1 MTGSDEYR
9 HKVVDRFPKL
19 WTGIGCLKGVEVKL
33 HIDKSVPPVA
43 VRHNRVPFHQ
53 QQKVAKEIA
62 KLEAADVIEK
72 VSGPTEWVSRI
83 VTPPKPKK
91 PEEIRLCVDMRAA
104 NKAILRTR
112 HVTPTLDE
120 LITQFN
126 GATIFSKIDLRSGY
140 HQLVLHPSSRYI
152 TTFSTH
158 VGLYQYKR
166 LSFGINAAA
175 EVFQHEI
182 QTVIQ
187 GVAGAINISDD
198 IAIFGVDQRAH
209 DKALNEVLQKLQN
222 AGLTANLEKCEFG
235 KNKME
240 FFGLVFSDKGVSP
253 DPKKVAD
260 LHDAKEPQNQSEV
273 RSLLGMAQFS
283 ARFINNF
290 ATLTEPLRD
299 LTKQTSEWRWCEKE
313 ASAFQRVKDSLEES
327 ATTAYFDMHKDIEI
341 VVDASPVGLAAL
353 LVQEGRVVILRLL
366 AS

>member
-1 MTGSDEYR
+1 MLDDGQSIIGEFLIVEGDATPLLGKGYGRETGSSTSRCVSRDR
-9 HKVVDRFPKL
+9 FRRVPPQSGRSISKVVDWYRL
-19 WTGIGCLKGVEVKL
+19 SKGRGSETS
-33 HIDKSVPPVA
+33 HRQISTSSCSETQSC
-43 VRHNRVPFHQ
+43 PFHQ

-152 TTFSTH
+152 TTFWTH

-175 EVFQHEI
+175 EVFQHDI

-187 GVAGAINISDD
+187 VVAGTINISDD
-198 IAIFGVDQRAH
+198 IAIFGVDQCAH
-209 DKALNEVLQKLQN
+209 DKAPNEVLQKLQN
-222 AGLTANLEKCEFG
+222 AGREKKFPEEFRPSHY
-235 KNKME
+235 
-240 FFGLVFSDKGVSP
+240 LV
-253 DPKKVAD
+253 
-260 LHDAKEPQNQSEV
+260 
-273 RSLLGMAQFS
+273 
-283 ARFINNF
+283 
-290 ATLTEPLRD
+290 
-299 LTKQTSEWRWCEKE
+299 W
-313 ASAFQRVKDSLEES
+313 
-327 ATTAYFDMHKDIEI
+327 
-341 VVDASPVGLAAL
+341 
-353 LVQEGRVVILRLL
+353 
-366 AS
+366 

>member
-1 MTGSDEYR
+1 M
-9 HKVVDRFPKL
+9 
-19 WTGIGCLKGVEVKL
+19 
-33 HIDKSVPPVA
+33 
-43 VRHNRVPFHQ
+43 
-53 QQKVAKEIA
+53 
-62 KLEAADVIEK
+62 
-72 VSGPTEWVSRI
+72 
-83 VTPPKPKK
+83 
-91 PEEIRLCVDMRAA
+91 
-104 NKAILRTR
+104 
-112 HVTPTLDE
+112 TPTLDE

-166 LSFGINAAA
+166 LSFGIHAAA

-187 GVAGAINISDD
+187 GVARAINISDD

-260 LHDAKEPQNQSEV
+260 LHDAKEPQTSPRFDPSSAWPSSV
-273 RSLLGMAQFS
+273 RGSS
-283 ARFINNF
+283 R
-290 ATLTEPLRD
+290 TLQPSPSHCV
-299 LTKQTSEWRWCEKE
+299 TSR
-313 ASAFQRVKDSLEES
+313 S
-327 ATTAYFDMHKDIEI
+327 
-341 VVDASPVGLAAL
+341 
-353 LVQEGRVVILRLL
+353 RLL
-366 AS
+366 NGDGVKRRRPHSRE

>member
-1 MTGSDEYR
+1 
-9 HKVVDRFPKL
+9 
-19 WTGIGCLKGVEVKL
+19 
-33 HIDKSVPPVA
+33 
-43 VRHNRVPFHQ
+43 
-53 QQKVAKEIA
+53 
-62 KLEAADVIEK
+62 
-72 VSGPTEWVSRI
+72 
-83 VTPPKPKK
+83 
-91 PEEIRLCVDMRAA
+91 MRAA

-120 LITQFN
+120 LITQFSR
-126 GATIFSKIDLRSGY
+126 ATIFSKIDLRSGY

-222 AGLTANLEKCEFG
+222 AGLTANLEKWEFG
-235 KNKME
+235 KKKIE
-240 FFGLVFSDKGVSP
+240 LFGLVFSDNGVSP

-273 RSLLGMAQFS
+273 RSFLGMAQFS
-283 ARFINNF
+283 ARFIQNF
-290 ATLTEPLRD
+290 ATLTEPLRE
-299 LTKQTSEWRWCEKE
+299 LTKQTSEWRWGEKE

-327 ATTAYFDMHKDIEI
+327 ATTAYFDMQKGIEI
-341 VVDASPVGLAAL
+341 QSDRARSVGCSLG
-353 LVQEGRVVILRLL
+353 V
-366 AS
+366 